1 MPDYHRGRARD
12 RYYDDD
18 YDNDD
23 TYYTEPE
30 RRPAPTKHRSLSRRA
45 KDKLEDKLEDAMG
58 KLGLAESGSNNS
70 NALVHRRHRSP
81 TPGPVSAGALAR
93 RHRSSDHHH
102 SDSHHDSHHRHRSHS
117 HAHSH
122 AHSHKSGSSS
132 GRHHGHSHGHHRRH
146 HDDDYYDDKHRS
158 RRGYSAF
165 PTRHPHRHSG
175 VYSSSHRDRSRSR
188 DRGRTKSTSSGNRHR
203 SLSRWDRSL
212 KSAVDAAALEAFRLR
227 KEPGG
232 WTSAKKTSRIATAA
246 ISAAAIGSAM
256 DDKHPGKEKRGELG
270 TIGSAIG
277 GLLVNRVVNG
287 SRKDNRRY
295 D

>member
-30 RRPAPTKHRSLSRRA
+30 RRPAPTKHRSMSRRA
-45 KDKLEDKLEDAMG
+45 KDKLEDKLEDAME
-58 KLGLAESGSNNS
+58 KLGLAESGSSNT
-70 NALVHRRHRSP
+70 NALIITTAAVTP
-81 TPGPVSAGALAR
+81 TVIVDTEATATLIAM
-93 RHRSSDHHH
+93 
-102 SDSHHDSHHRHRSHS
+102 
-117 HAHSH
+117 
-122 AHSHKSGSSS
+122 
-132 GRHHGHSHGHHRRH
+132 
-146 HDDDYYDDKHRS
+146 
-158 RRGYSAF
+158 
-165 PTRHPHRHSG
+165 PTAIKAAVAADATMAIVMVITAAITKTTTTATTTTSTAQEEDTAPHPPAIPIDIA
-175 VYSSSHRDRSRSR
+175 V
-188 DRGRTKSTSSGNRHR
+188 TKSTSSSNRHR

-256 DDKHPGKEKRGELG
+256 DDKHPGKEKKGELG

>member
-30 RRPAPTKHRSLSRRA
+30 RRPAPTKHRSMSRRA
-45 KDKLEDKLEDAMG
+45 KDKLEDKLEDAME

-70 NALVHRRHRSP
+70 NALTIITAVATMTATVDTEVKATLIAMP
-81 TPGPVSAGALAR
+81 TAIKAAVAANAITIMARVMVITTDITTTTTTTSTAQEEDTAPRPLAITI
-93 RHRSSDHHH
+93 
-102 SDSHHDSHHRHRSHS
+102 
-117 HAHSH
+117 AI
-122 AHSHKSGSSS
+122 A
-132 GRHHGHSHGHHRRH
+132 
-146 HDDDYYDDKHRS
+146 
-158 RRGYSAF
+158 
-165 PTRHPHRHSG
+165 
-175 VYSSSHRDRSRSR
+175 
-188 DRGRTKSTSSGNRHR
+188 
-203 SLSRWDRSL
+203 
-212 KSAVDAAALEAFRLR
+212 SAVDAAALEAFRLR

-232 WTSAKKTSRIATAA
+232 WTSAKKTTRIATAA

-256 DDKHPGKEKRGELG
+256 DDKHPGKEKKGELG